1 MNIAP
6 YPTYQPSGVEWLGNI
21 PKDWSVKRLK
31 WSVDGCFNGVWGDE
45 PDGIDDVVCLR
56 VADFNRDNY
65 TISTEALTLRAIEAK
80 QLESRKL
87 KRGDLLIEKSGG
99 GEKQLVGCVV
109 YFDHEFDAVCS
120 NFVAR
125 MPVAEGH
132 LPRYWAYVHAGLYAG
147 KLNYP
152 AIKQTTGIQNLDA
165 ALYLD
170 TLAAYPPLAEQQ
182 QIAAFLDWKTD
193 QIDALIA
200 KKQALLQKLKEKR
213 LAVITQ
219 AVTKGLNPDAPMR
232 DSGIAWLG
240 KVPAHWGVK
249 RLKFVAHVGNGSTP
263 NREDSAYWD
272 GGTYPWL
279 NSSVVNQ
286 EQVTNADQFVTP
298 LALSECHLPRISPPA
313 VLVGITG
320 QGKTRGM
327 ATTLLFE
334 ATINQHLAYV
344 KPDEAKASVGF
355 LRRVFD
361 MAYAH
366 LRIES
371 ENGGST
377 KGAITCEQIAELP
390 IPVPPLDE
398 QVVISERIDMA
409 LAKLARMSD
418 NAKSAITRLTEYR
431 SALITAATTGKIDV
445 RSWQAP
451 QETV

>member
-182 QIAAFLDWKTD
+182 QIAAFLDWKTS

-398 QVVISERIDMA
+398 QVVISERKNMA

-445 RSWQAP
+445 RGWQAP